1 MAAKSPFGNG
11 FRPKIRQLGLLN
23 SAHSGLNSSLSATM
37 RGWDTERGVN
47 NMVNGPDRGLGSRTV
62 QGGYARSQ
70 AAEIDAGLRAH
81 MQKVYA
87 YMGGGLALT
96 GIVSYFIGSNEALMV
111 SIWSSPLRWVAIFAP
126 LGVAML
132 FGFRIQAMRAVTAQA
147 LFWGYAALMGISLSI
162 IFAVY
167 TDASIVKT
175 FFVTAAT
182 FMAVS
187 LYGYTTKKDLS
198 GMGTFLFMGAI
209 GLFIAMIVNMFLQSS
224 ALDFAISAI
233 GVLVFTGLAAYDTQ
247 KIKEFYWEADGHE
260 VATKK
265 SILGAFALYPDFI
278 NLFLFM
284 LRFLGN
290 RE

>member
-1 MAAKSPFGNG
+1 MVTRPNHEYAA
-11 FRPKIRQLGLLN
+11 
-23 SAHSGLNSSLSATM
+23 
-37 RGWDTERGVN
+37 
-47 NMVNGPDRGLGSRTV
+47 SRT
-62 QGGYARSQ
+62 QGYASAQ
-70 AAEIDAGLRAH
+70 SAAIDAGLRAH

-96 GIVSYFIGSNEALMV
+96 GIVSYIVGNNEAMLGL
-111 SIWSSPLRWVAIFAP
+111 IYGTPLAWVVMLAP
-126 LGVAML
+126 LGFAFFFGMRIHAMS
-132 FGFRIQAMRAVTAQA
+132 MSTAQI
-147 LFWGYAALMGISLSI
+147 LFWAFAGIMGLSLSY

-167 TDASIVKT
+167 TTASIVKT
-175 FFVTAAT
+175 FFIAAST
-182 FMAVS
+182 FLAMS
-187 LYGYTTKKDLS
+187 LWGYTTKKDLS
-198 GMGTFLFMGAI
+198 GMGNFLIMGVFGLIIAMLVNLFM
-209 GLFIAMIVNMFLQSS
+209 QSS
-224 ALDFAISAI
+224 ALEFAISII

-265 SILGAFALYPDFI
+265 SILGAFVLYMDFI